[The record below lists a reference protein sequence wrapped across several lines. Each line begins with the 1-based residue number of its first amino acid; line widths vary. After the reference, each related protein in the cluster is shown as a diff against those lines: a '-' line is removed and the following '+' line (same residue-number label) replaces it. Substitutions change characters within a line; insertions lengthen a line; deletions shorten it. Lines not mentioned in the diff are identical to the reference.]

1 MKDLIIK
8 KDLSTPLVKM
18 SASDGV
24 LLIEGRSI
32 PENPE
37 AFFEPIIQ
45 WIRQYFDAPVKQTRL
60 ELKLE
65 YVNSG
70 TSKYLMEMLRTIKKY
85 HDEGKEC
92 LVNWYYEEEDES
104 MYELGCHYKEAVSIP
119 FRLNIM
125 YD

>member
-18 SASDGV
+18 SASEGV

-37 AFFEPIIQ
+37 AFYEPVIQ
-45 WIRQYFDAPVKQTRL
+45 WIRQYFESAVKPTRL
-60 ELKLE
+60 DLKLE

-104 MYELGCHYKEAVSIP
+104 MYELGSHYKEAVSLP